1 MNNYI
6 RVLIY
11 SKFSPSCK
19 IILDILDQNISLKK
33 SIVFV
38 CIDNAEIRQQIKTDP
53 NLKIS
58 IVPCFLHIYDE
69 NGYVEM
75 FEGEEAFK
83 MLESSSVELTQILP
97 SSLGSTQILP
107 SSLGSTQILPS
118 SLGSTQILPSSLSTQ
133 ILPSS
138 LGLTQIQSP
147 YVGSTQIL
155 PSSLGSTQ
163 ILPSSLG
170 LTQIL
175 PSSIG
180 LTQILPSSLG
190 STQIQPPSI
199 QPLLENRDVTFL
211 SSVIDKPEE
220 RPRGPL
226 NLTQMASKMQ
236 KERESSDIQ
245 PQFGPRKN

>member
-75 FEGEEAFK
+75 FEGEGAFN
-83 MLESSSVELTQILP
+83 LLDFNQTQPSLVQP
-97 SSLGSTQILP
+97 SLSSLVGSQTQPSVGSQIH
-107 SSLGSTQILPS
+107 SSLVGSQTQPS
-118 SLGSTQILPSSLSTQ
+118 IGS
-133 ILPSS
+133 
-138 LGLTQIQSP
+138 TQIQSP
-147 YVGSTQIL
+147 YVGSTQTQA
-155 PSSLGSTQ
+155 SSV
-163 ILPSSLG
+163 
-170 LTQIL
+170 
-175 PSSIG
+175 
-180 LTQILPSSLG
+180 G
-190 STQIQPPSI
+190 STQIQPSSVGSTQI
-199 QPLLENRDVTFL
+199 QPSSTQQPSMENRDVTFL
-211 SSVIDKPEE
+211 SSVMDHPEE

-226 NLTQMASKMQ
+226 NLTQLASKMQ

>member
-75 FEGEEAFK
+75 FEGEGAFN
-83 MLESSSVELTQILP
+83 LLDFNQTQPSLVQP
-97 SSLGSTQILP
+97 SLSSLVGSQTQPSVGSQIH
-107 SSLGSTQILPS
+107 SSLVGSQTQPS
-118 SLGSTQILPSSLSTQ
+118 IGS
-133 ILPSS
+133 
-138 LGLTQIQSP
+138 TQIQSP
-147 YVGSTQIL
+147 YVGSTQ
-155 PSSLGSTQ
+155 TQ
-163 ILPSSLG
+163 ATSV
-170 LTQIL
+170 
-175 PSSIG
+175 
-180 LTQILPSSLG
+180 G
-190 STQIQPPSI
+190 STQIQSPYVGSTQTQPSSTQ
-199 QPLLENRDVTFL
+199 QPSMENRDVTFL
-211 SSVIDKPEE
+211 SSVMDHPEE

>member
-75 FEGEEAFK
+75 FEGEGAFN
-83 MLESSSVELTQILP
+83 LLDFNQTQPSLVQP
-97 SSLGSTQILP
+97 SLSSLVGSQTQPSVGSQIH
-107 SSLGSTQILPS
+107 SSLVGSQTQPS
-118 SLGSTQILPSSLSTQ
+118 IGS
-133 ILPSS
+133 
-138 LGLTQIQSP
+138 TQIQSP
-147 YVGSTQIL
+147 YVGSTQTQAT
-155 PSSLGSTQ
+155 SVGSTQ
-163 ILPSSLG
+163 IQSPYVGSTQTQASSV
-170 LTQIL
+170 
-175 PSSIG
+175 
-180 LTQILPSSLG
+180 G
-190 STQIQPPSI
+190 STQIQPSSVGSTQI
-199 QPLLENRDVTFL
+199 QPSSTQQPSMENRDVTFL
-211 SSVIDKPEE
+211 SSVMDHPEE

>member
-107 SSLGSTQILPS
+107 SSLGSTQI
-118 SLGSTQILPSSLSTQ
+118 
-133 ILPSS
+133 
-138 LGLTQIQSP
+138 
-147 YVGSTQIL
+147 
-155 PSSLGSTQ
+155 
-163 ILPSSLG
+163 
-170 LTQIL
+170 
-175 PSSIG
+175 
-180 LTQILPSSLG
+180 
-190 STQIQPPSI
+190 QPPSI

>member
-75 FEGEEAFK
+75 FEGEGAFN
-83 MLESSSVELTQILP
+83 LLDFNQTQPSLVQP
-97 SSLGSTQILP
+97 SLSSLVGSQTQPSVGSQIH
-107 SSLGSTQILPS
+107 SSLVGSQTQPS
-118 SLGSTQILPSSLSTQ
+118 IGS
-133 ILPSS
+133 
-138 LGLTQIQSP
+138 TQIQSP
-147 YVGSTQIL
+147 YVGSTQTQA
-155 PSSLGSTQ
+155 SSV
-163 ILPSSLG
+163 
-170 LTQIL
+170 
-175 PSSIG
+175 
-180 LTQILPSSLG
+180 G
-190 STQIQPPSI
+190 STQIQPSSVGSTQI
-199 QPLLENRDVTFL
+199 QPSSTQQPSMENRDVTFL
-211 SSVIDKPEE
+211 SSVMDHPEE